1 MAYILKYQG
10 EFDSISEVGYRVEIL
25 EKDYSGPNYQLQ
37 LAAAPVVH
45 NWNTDDPKA
54 PVKGSSLS
62 IKYLNKGSIPIESFY
77 SNADD
82 QFQVVFYQ
90 GSKVLFVGY
99 LVQDDCTEPMV
110 DYTHEVLLSANDNLG
125 LLKDIELNISNEV
138 SLLPCMAQ
146 GDFIGITVPVQNWII
161 LSNINFTPAVGTPF
175 TISGHPVSAMNGTF
189 TPISVTTLSATQFR
203 VKISVSTG
211 DTVNAPCSINGTT
224 TIANGNK
231 RLTLANIIHAC
242 LVKTG
247 IELDTH
253 IYCNLFAANNIITT
267 SFLHQTYIEPDTF
280 LSGEKYDN
288 CYSVLEKICGTFNLS
303 LFQALGRWN
312 IVHWD
317 ELRRGTVNGFV
328 YDYDFA
334 LTGTEDLQAAFD
346 FGFHG
351 TTGTP
356 DHPTYPEAG
365 LVKSITRPFE
375 YSKETFNYQ
384 QPKYLLK
391 NYDLQTLGAWLRT
404 YTVGT
409 TTVREYTA
417 TSWEDSFGS
426 PAVERFIRVVY
437 DNVLQREAERY
448 IVLRGATFDSA
459 RSVQSKPIEVTK
471 GDTIKFSFKFRTNLV
486 PALWLSSWSFAL
498 RVYDGTTNRYLDD
511 TPAGAGDWIS
521 GVSFTYSV
529 GTANL
534 NEWQTIEMS
543 SSPLPFSGFVYCYL
557 TQFTPAPQSTTRES
571 QYSDL
576 RFEYT
581 SLINDSTKIIGH
593 IHKDLQPVTIKNNKD
608 VEIYMDDSPRN
619 TIQGTLFQSSFTG
632 LLQDRTDLW
641 YRSGITESKKVGNII
656 TNETLQYRS
665 VSRTKLEGSYRG
677 LRQSGSS
684 KSVPG
689 IVDFYALTV
698 PSIYYAIHAPSV
710 PSGDINVGDT
720 IIVTGSAS
728 NNGTFTVI
736 SIWTAG
742 SLFPVGS
749 YMVAEV
755 VVTEPGVTCTLTY
768 SPKILISLLVY
779 FTYAELPNKKF
790 IFGNL
795 EIDYRQDRINNS
807 TGYELFNDSEIDV
820 VEDYSF
826 TYIYDT
832 K

>member
-1 MAYILKYQG
+1 MAYTLKYQG

-25 EKDYSGPNYQLQ
+25 EKDYSGPNYQIQ

-54 PVKGSSLS
+54 SVKGSSLQ
-62 IKYLNKGSIPIESFY
+62 IRYLNKGSIPIESFY

-82 QFQVVFYQ
+82 QFRVIFYQ
-90 GSKVLFVGY
+90 GSKVLFIGY
-99 LVQDDCTEPMV
+99 LVQDDCIEPMV
-110 DYTHEVLLSANDNLG
+110 DFTHEVLLSANDNLG
-125 LLKDIELNISNEV
+125 LLKDLALDVSAEV

-146 GDFIGITVPVQNWII
+146 GDFIGITIPVQNWII
-161 LSNINFTPAVGTPF
+161 LSNINFTPAIGVPF
-175 TISGHPVSAMNGTF
+175 TITGHPATLMNNTF
-189 TPISVTTLSATQFR
+189 TPTAVTALSSTQFR
-203 VKISVSTG
+203 VKIATSTG
-211 DTVNAPCSINGTT
+211 DTVNAPCSINGTA

-247 IELDTH
+247 LELDTH
-253 IYCNLFAANNIITT
+253 IYCNLFAANNIVTT
-267 SFLHQTYIEPDTF
+267 SFLHQIYIEPDTF
-280 LSGEKYDN
+280 LSGDKFDN

-317 ELRRGTVNGFV
+317 ELRRGTVNGFI

-351 TTGTP
+351 TTGMP

-375 YSKETFNYQ
+375 FAKETFNYQ

-391 NYDLQTLGAWLRT
+391 NYDLQTLGALLRT
-404 YTVGT
+404 YTSGGNT
-409 TTVREYTA
+409 IKEYVA
-417 TSWEDSFGS
+417 TSWELGFTGTV
-426 PAVERFIRVVY
+426 VERFIRVTTDSLGNEIDRVF
-437 DNVLQREAERY
+437 VM
-448 IVLRGATFDSA
+448 RGPTGDSA
-459 RSVQSKPIEVTK
+459 RSVASTPIEVSA
-471 GDTIKFSFKFRTNLV
+471 GDKVNFSFSFKTNVSQGGTLTII
-486 PALWLSSWSFAL
+486 FAI
-498 RVYDGTTNRYLDD
+498 RVFDGVNNRYVDESPTD
-511 TPAGAGDWIS
+511 NGAWQSGIGFNYVIASGDNSNVWHQVDIK
-521 GVSFTYSV
+521 
-529 GTANL
+529 
-534 NEWQTIEMS
+534 S
-543 SSPLPFSGFVYCYL
+543 SQIPFNGLLYCYL
-557 TQFTPAPQSTTRES
+557 AQATQDPQSTAKETYYKDIRLELT
-571 QYSDL
+571 Q
-576 RFEYT
+576 F
-581 SLINDSTKIIGH
+581 INDSTKVIGH
-593 IHKDLQPVTIKNNKD
+593 IHKDSQAVVIKNNKD

-619 TIQGTLFQSSFTG
+619 TIQGTLFQPSFTG

-641 YRSGITESKKVGNII
+641 YRNGITESKKVGNII

-665 VSRTKLEGSYRG
+665 VSRTKLEGAYRG
-677 LRQSGSS
+677 LRQSGGS

-689 IVDFYALTV
+689 IVDFYTLTV
-698 PSIYYAIHAPSV
+698 PATYYAIHAPAI

-720 IIVTGSAS
+720 IVVTGSAS

-768 SPKILISLLVY
+768 SPKILISPLVH

-820 VEDYSF
+820 VDDYSF